1 MPNHLFVGGAYDGQS
16 VPVTDDQLEVRL
28 LPVDATDVEVYIR
41 DTLAIGVYESFT
53 FYRHKKLMPEE
64 VLDLL
69 VKYHE
74 AWAVHMNGSPLDS
87 MT

>member
-1 MPNHLFVGGAYDGQS
+1 MQSHLFVGGSYDGQS
-16 VPVTDDQLEVRL
+16 VPVADDQQEARI
-28 LPVDATDVEVYIR
+28 PVGDTGSEVYIR

-53 FYRHKKLMPEE
+53 FYRHEKLTPDE

-69 VKYHE
+69 VKHHE
-74 AWAVHMNGSPLDS
+74 AWAVSMNGSRLDS